1 MASLISAGTSARS
14 NRTRLTTRPS
24 TLTRHASLQTWI
36 YVCGVVVRLLERR
49 KHGMIHCRYWFWLF
63 WFGDWVIGKTE
74 TRHAPCRY
82 WRRMWFD
89 DWIIRKARVVDRL
102 CYLRLA
108 DEERRYS
115 EGIRYSSIG
124 MLKLRVRG
132 SWADIS
138 KYIRVF
144 GMLGNSLDWVCFDLV
159 YTWVCSGSN
168 GYHRAV

>member
-1 MASLISAGTSARS
+1 
-14 NRTRLTTRPS
+14 
-24 TLTRHASLQTWI
+24 
-36 YVCGVVVRLLERR
+36 
-49 KHGMIHCRYWFWLF
+49 
-63 WFGDWVIGKTE
+63 
-74 TRHAPCRY
+74 
-82 WRRMWFD
+82 MWFD

-168 GYHRAV
+168 G